1 MEPGFFNGDCQR
13 QEAYTNLHHGVETM
27 GKAPRT
33 WHAVGLV
40 VLLALSVLPLSSM
53 DLSNASGEPN
63 ELSNAPT
70 VLETVI
76 DDTSFAT
83 TDGFTH
89 TNLTTSSVTGITT
102 LQRPAVSWTTPT
114 NGNGL
119 STLRTGTCSV
129 YLPSTDE
136 VYLMGGRSDANPV
149 QTGDEAP
156 SKTVDIFDM
165 STMGWSPAA
174 EEMAS
179 TQQYHGCGVL
189 NGVIYTVGD
198 LYPNSQPAMQSTGM
212 VQKYDPNV
220 GNWTTGTSM
229 PSGKGV
235 GLAGVA
241 VLNNQLYVA
250 GGVAKPDRSDL
261 RAEMF
266 RYDPINDQW
275 TQLANMTVP
284 RHSFELVPFRGKL
297 IAYGG
302 VGTFFDPA
310 ANQTVTGDTNRTEA
324 YDPVTNSWS
333 PLPNAT
339 RALTAYAAEV
349 FNDEIVIHGGYTTSG
364 WSGTASDKTY
374 GYDPFVNRWRT
385 HATLPIGMYD
395 STLVRAN
402 DTLVYAGGDMSNQR
416 FSTWSVSYLGENEY
430 FTNPDQRMGWLTSS
444 IERLSNTTE
453 GSASLTWLDLQTVEP
468 SGTTVGLQYRT
479 AAEATG
485 IASAPWKPT
494 VVPVHAFLSAGN
506 HSMDDTPLDH
516 GYVQYRA
523 RLTTASLMDW
533 DTPSLARVTIGAD
546 EASFITALPATMQ
559 PTSAPINITTHHHA
573 STATGDYVLGL
584 RAQNPLGGP
593 HSPSEW
599 TRMTWNTS
607 TQTLDI
613 SDNDGLIFET
623 NVTAVLGPMTASG
636 QTVTW
641 SFSLASELPSEHLR
655 FMVQTQAARN
665 VTYIHEDL
673 IGLDREVEVVILG
686 VTADASSVGGPDV
699 ETGEVLP
706 GNAALTVRLQHRFAN
721 SGLALMG
728 GSIEARIHTDV
739 LTHSESPTGERI
751 WENSTTNWFMLPTG
765 GAAWDA
771 VLNLPES
778 IAGDVTLSLEVRT
791 AEDWTLQDD
800 LETFSFVLNG
810 VAPVLVAAEPT
821 DGAYVNEARERPVT
835 LAFNDVGG
843 FTQDTV
849 TLFQWIEAVHDGTNG
864 GSTDG
869 LPQRSEYA
877 EATLYINNEGNR
889 WYLNTSVNDT
899 MNADHQTVHLLLE
912 GTDAAGYALPAA
924 PDNRGHLTWTSRT
937 PSKTN
942 LTSLAPVGEL
952 VSSGVLRLE
961 PTRTFGWSLTLEDTN
976 DIADLLSV
984 KVQLGGDD
992 RLGFAYNP
1000 VDGSC
1005 SALDQRILVLP
1016 DGCQAVTSGNTLT
1029 LNLTGRVDWSFAPGE
1044 LQLGRLDAVVRDVD
1058 GTALFSHEGTWGLQR
1073 ELSIDV
1079 TSLTD
1084 EDGPVTQ
1091 PLTEG
1096 VAVMSGDDLVLR
1108 GIVTHRLSETP
1119 YTGELR
1125 LRWDGLQQSSPWR
1138 GAVTVSVENGSLDA
1152 VVPTPTGSGLMH
1164 EIEFS
1169 LWDPYELT
1177 SLTSMDVPAFRLDG
1191 LPPELLASNGASSIS
1206 RYHLDEVN
1214 VGVNVREAQGWNS
1227 NLTVTCQV
1235 RSLDTT
1241 WPSQTQSRNAT
1252 TVFDGN
1258 TMFSF
1263 QFNMTGLGDPSTLPA
1278 QASIGC
1284 WADGRDDAG
1293 WSLVSSTGNSEA
1305 EPWLMVPLNNIGPD
1319 LTLQDVVVKAD
1330 VAPGENVDVTLL
1342 VVNSGEALD
1351 TGFDIRLELVQGD
1364 SVTLVGRAV
1373 LDSLNPNTAV
1383 PLARSFEAPDGTWT
1397 LQITVDHEAVIW
1409 EVDEGNNAW
1418 NATYTTEAGGFG
1430 GVAAAAGGA
1439 GALMLVAVVLLRRRQ
1454 DDGSVDEAAL
1464 KAAMEP
1470 VPVEPASPAE
1480 AAPAPKP
1487 RGPPGGKIAGAST
1500 AKPSKGPPRGP
1511 PRALPT
1517 EPTLDTKAMA
1527 AAHFDALGSGPQGT
1541 PEEEHHVA
1549 DYTQLPGGGDYEY
1562 TDEGT
1567 FYVLP
1572 EGGER
1577 WRLNEDKSFTK
1588 VKP

>member
-1 MEPGFFNGDCQR
+1 MGAEPR
-13 QEAYTNLHHGVETM
+13 A
-27 GKAPRT
+27 A
-33 WHAVGLV
+33 WHAVGLA
-40 VLLALSVLPLSSM
+40 VLLALAVLPHPPVTFTDADEDAGPL
-53 DLSNASGEPN
+53 DQQPN
-63 ELSNAPT
+63 VFETT
-70 VLETVI
+70 VV
-76 DDTSFAT
+76 DTSFST

-89 TNLTTSSVTGITT
+89 TNLTTSVATGITT

-119 STLRTGTCSV
+119 STLRTGSCSV
-129 YLPSTDE
+129 HLASTDE

-198 LYPNSQPAMQSTGM
+198 LYPNSQPAVQSTGM

-220 GNWTTGTSM
+220 GNWTSGTSM

-284 RHSFELVPFRGKL
+284 RHSFELIPFRGKL
-297 IAYGG
+297 IAFGG
-302 VGTFFDPA
+302 VGTFFDPV
-310 ANQTVTGDTNRTEA
+310 ANQTVTADTNRTEA
-324 YDPVTNSWS
+324 YDPVTNTWS

-339 RALTAYAAEV
+339 RALSAYAAEV
-349 FNDEIVIHGGYTTSG
+349 FNDEIVILGGYTTSG
-364 WSGTASDKTY
+364 WTGTASDKTY

-385 HATLPIGMYD
+385 HATLPIGLYD

-402 DTLVYAGGDMSNQR
+402 DTLIYAGGDMSNQR
-416 FSTWSVSYLGENEY
+416 FSTWSISYVGENEY
-430 FTNPDQRMGWLTSS
+430 FTNPNHRMGWLTSS
-444 IERLSNTTE
+444 IEQLSNTTE
-453 GSASLTWLDLQTVEP
+453 GSASLTWLNLQTIEP

-479 AAEATG
+479 AAEASG

-506 HSMDDTPLDH
+506 HSMDETPLNH

-523 RLTTASLMDW
+523 RLTTTALMDW
-533 DTPSLARVTIGAD
+533 DTPSLSRVTLGAD

-573 STATGDYVLGL
+573 STSPGEYVLGL

-599 TRMTWNTS
+599 TRMTWNTTAS
-607 TQTLDI
+607 TLHL
-613 SDNDGLIFET
+613 SDNDGLIFEG
-623 NVTAVLGPMTASG
+623 NVSAVLGPMTESG

-655 FMVQTQAARN
+655 FMVQTQADRN
-665 VTYIHEDL
+665 ATYIHEDL
-673 IGLDREVEVVILG
+673 IGLDRAVEVVILG
-686 VTADASSVGGPDV
+686 VTADASSVGGDEV
-699 ETGEVLP
+699 EAGEVLP
-706 GNAALTVRLQHRFAN
+706 GNAELTVRLQHRFAN

-739 LTHSESPTGERI
+739 HTHDESPTGERI

-765 GAAWDA
+765 GEAWDA

-791 AEDWTLQDD
+791 VEDWELVDD
-800 LETFSFVLNG
+800 LETFNFVLNG
-810 VAPVLVAAEPT
+810 LAPTLVATQPT
-821 DGAYVNEARERPVT
+821 DGAYINEAHERPVT
-835 LAFNDVGG
+835 LALNDVGG

-849 TLFQWIEAVHDGTNG
+849 TLLKWIEAVHDGTNG
-864 GSTDG
+864 GIADG
-869 LPQRSEYA
+869 LPQRDEYV
-877 EATLYINNEGNR
+877 EATLYIGNEGNR
-889 WYLNTSVNDT
+889 WHLNTSVNDT
-899 MNADHQTVHLLLE
+899 MNDDHQTVHLLLE
-912 GTDAAGYALPAA
+912 GTDAAGYAIPVA

-942 LTSLAPVGEL
+942 LTALTPTGEM
-952 VSSGVLRLE
+952 VTSGVLRLE
-961 PTRTFGWSLTLEDTN
+961 PSRMFGWSLTLEDTN
-976 DIADLLSV
+976 DINDLLSV
-984 KVQLGGDD
+984 EVHLGGDD

-1000 VDGSC
+1000 VDGTCRS
-1005 SALDQRILVLP
+1005 LDQRILLQP
-1016 DGCQAVTSGNTLT
+1016 NDCRAIASGNTLT
-1029 LNLTGRVDWSFAPGE
+1029 LHVNGRVDWSFSAGE
-1044 LQLGRLDAVVRDVD
+1044 LQQGRLDAVVRDID
-1058 GTALFSHEGTWGLQR
+1058 GTALFTHEGMWSLQR
-1073 ELSIDV
+1073 DLAIEV
-1079 TSLTD
+1079 TALTD

-1096 VAVMSGDDLVLR
+1096 VAVMSGDGLSLR
-1108 GIVTHRLSETP
+1108 GVVTHRLSETP

-1125 LRWDGLQQSSPWR
+1125 LRWDGLQQSSSWR
-1138 GAVTVSVENGSLDA
+1138 GAVTVSVENGSIQA
-1152 VVPTPTGSGLMH
+1152 TVPTPSGSGLMH
-1164 EIEFS
+1164 DIEFS

-1177 SLTSMDVPAFRLDG
+1177 SLTSVSVPSFRLDG
-1191 LPPELLASNGASSIS
+1191 LPPELLASNGAASIS

-1214 VGVNVREAQGWNS
+1214 VGVNLREAQGWS
-1227 NLTVTCQV
+1227 NNLSVTCQL
-1235 RSLDTT
+1235 RSVDAV
-1241 WPSQTQSRNAT
+1241 WPAQTQSRNAT

-1278 QASIGC
+1278 QASIEC
-1284 WADGRDDAG
+1284 WATGQDDAG

-1305 EPWLMVPLNNIGPD
+1305 EPWLIVPLNYIGPD
-1319 LTLQDVVVKAD
+1319 LTLQDVTVEAD
-1330 VAPGENVDVTLL
+1330 VAPGDNVDVTLL

-1351 TGFDIRLELVQGD
+1351 TGFDVRLELVQGED
-1364 SVTLVGRAV
+1364 VQLVGRAV
-1373 LDSLNPNTAV
+1373 FDSINPNTAV
-1383 PLARSFEAPDGTWT
+1383 PLARSFTAPEGTWT
-1397 LQITVDHEAVIW
+1397 LRITVDQAAAVW
-1409 EVDEGNNAW
+1409 EVNEGNNAW
-1418 NATYTTEAGGFG
+1418 NATYTTESGGLG
-1430 GVAAAAGGA
+1430 GAVAAVSGA
-1439 GALMLVAVVLLRRRQ
+1439 GLLALLAVVVLRGRGG
-1454 DDGSVDEAAL
+1454 DDMVEEAAL
-1464 KAAMEP
+1464 KAAMDP
-1470 VPVEPASPAE
+1470 PA
-1480 AAPAPKP
+1480 AAPSPPSAAETTPKP
-1487 RGPPGGKIAGAST
+1487 RGPPGGKIGEASVT
-1500 AKPSKGPPRGP
+1500 KPSRGPPRGP
-1511 PRALPT
+1511 PRTSPT
-1517 EPTLDTKAMA
+1517 DATLDTKSMA
-1527 AAHFDALGSGPQGT
+1527 AAHFDALGPGPEAT
-1541 PEEEHHVA
+1541 SDDASHVA
-1549 DYTQLPGGGDYEY
+1549 DYTHLPGGGDYEY

-1567 FYVLP
+1567 FYVVP
-1572 EGGER
+1572 GQNER
-1577 WRLNEDKSFTK
+1577 WRLNDDKSFTK
-1588 VKP
+1588 VNL